1 MKSQI
6 FILLGILICTPWI
19 LGVATAAQASYDDL
33 MEKLHS
39 FQESRVLLTAI
50 ELDIFTA
57 VGQGAT
63 STQVAERIHANQRS
77 TETFLNALVAMG
89 ALNKKDEEFHN
100 TPTTLRY
107 LVEGSPDSER
117 LSLLHTAHM
126 WKAWNTLTG
135 SVRNGTAIGYQ
146 EMADRDD
153 EWTTAFITAMHH
165 GALEQAGLVVKT
177 VGVAGV
183 LRLLDVGGG
192 SGAYSI
198 AFAQANPK
206 LRAEVLDLPKVVPIA
221 QKYIDEAGV
230 ADRVTTRVGDLRRDT
245 FGKDYNLIFLSA
257 ICHMLSPEENKD
269 LFRRCYGALAPR
281 GRIVIRDFFL
291 EPDKTAPKWVALF
304 ALNMLVGTQGG
315 GCYTREEYTDW
326 LRKAGCQEVEL
337 LDPSSIIAGRR

>member
-1 MKSQI
+1 MKFQTLV
-6 FILLGILICTPWI
+6 LLGILICSPWI
-19 LGVATAAQASYDDL
+19 LGVATAAQASYDEL

-63 STQVAERIHANQRS
+63 PPQVAARIHANQRS

-89 ALNKKDEEFHN
+89 ALTKKDDVFHN
-100 TPTTLRY
+100 TPAALRY
-107 LVEGSPDSER
+107 LIEGSPDSER
-117 LSLLHTAHM
+117 MSLLHTAHM
-126 WKAWNTLTG
+126 WKAWNNLTG
-135 SVRNGTAIGYQ
+135 SVRDGTAIGYQ

-153 EWTTAFITAMHH
+153 EWTKAFITAMHR
-165 GALEQAGLVVKT
+165 GALEQAGAVVKI
-177 VGVAGV
+177 VGTEGV

-198 AFAQANPK
+198 AFAKANAR

-221 QKYIDEAGV
+221 QRYIEEAGV
-230 ADRVTTRVGDLRRDT
+230 ADRITTRVGDLRRDT
-245 FGKDYNLIFLSA
+245 FGRDYNLIFLSA

-269 LFRRCYGALAPR
+269 LFRRCYRALAPR

-291 EPDKTAPKWVALF
+291 EPGKTAPKWVVLF

-315 GCYTREEYTDW
+315 GCYTGEEYTAW
-326 LRKAGCQEVEL
+326 LREAGCQEVEL
-337 LDPSSIIAGRR
+337 LEPSSIIAGRR